1 MTEQHEYASIRVEMA
16 SDATLR
22 DKFAMEAMNALI
34 GTIPHPYSVM
44 NEGGDDN
51 YWLAQL
57 AYKTADAMLK
67 ARG

>member
-1 MTEQHEYASIRVEMA
+1 MTEQYEYASIRVEMA

-22 DKFAMEAMNALI
+22 DKFAMEAMNAI
-34 GTIPHPYSVM
+34 ISTIPHPYSVM
-44 NEGGDDN
+44 NEGDDDN